1 MSDSYYEVLGVDP
14 DASDEE
20 IETAYREKVK
30 QVHPDKSDRSDAR
43 ERFMR
48 VRKAREVLLDPKE
61 RARHDRQTRDTGQT
75 HDTTQQGYQYQQQQ
89 HQQKTNTTNGKDQ
102 HGPYQSRTRT
112 SHQNQT
118 ETRERE
124 QRWKNNTTSDAPFDD
139 IWVWVLTLFKNMQQ
153 TVGKFLQIV
162 RYPESLST
170 DRSLF
175 RSIVTSPTGIRL
187 SATIVFVIVSTILAQ
202 YLGYTPHES
211 SSIGLSIVILGLI
224 GSYTGYE
231 ILSPLPFEE
240 SWMQNRGRYDPKGRQ
255 RIWPIAVTNALGV
268 GLFFSASI
276 NGASHGGI
284 AFTGALLL
292 PFTVPLLI
300 YSRTKPTHPGA
311 NRVIRLIEAT
321 FKDAYRFAS
330 LVVTLVIALV
340 LFTNLF
346 INTPEL
352 LVDLIDA
359 NSSPWLGHVV
369 FTSVHVGLVLNFLV
383 GIVMYVCIIWSMY
396 AMWRYLNAAPWT
408 DRYDHGY
415 RVRPGLW
422 NLLITGPFVVFGWM
436 VFAGIGTIDVSLGIS
451 TFALTQEELL
461 KGLFILPFAV
471 TGLYILRRQLEPT
484 IRQEVYHRS

>member
-1 MSDSYYEVLGVDP
+1 MSDSYYELLGIDP

-43 ERFMR
+43 EQFMR

-61 RARHDRQTRDTGQT
+61 RARYDRQT
-75 HDTTQQGYQYQQQQ
+75 HNTTQQGHQYQQQQ
-89 HQQKTNTTNGKDQ
+89 HKQKTSTTNSTDQ
-102 HGPYQSRTRT
+102 HDSYQSRTRT
-112 SHQNQT
+112 SRQNQT

-124 QRWKNNTTSDAPFDD
+124 QRWKNNTHHEPPLDD
-139 IWVWVLTLFKNMQQ
+139 IWVWILSLLKNMQQ
-153 TVGKFLQIV
+153 TAGRFLKVV
-162 RYPESLST
+162 RYPETLSA

-175 RSIVTSPTGIRL
+175 RSIISSPTGIRL
-187 SATIVFVIVSTILAQ
+187 SATIVFVIVGTVVSQ
-202 YLGYTPHES
+202 YLGYTSHES
-211 SSIGLSIVILGLI
+211 SSIGLSIVMLGLV

-255 RIWPIAVTNALGV
+255 RIWPIAATNALGV
-268 GLFFSASI
+268 GLVFSAFL
-276 NGASHGGI
+276 NGASYGGI
-284 AFTGALLL
+284 ALTGALLL
-292 PFTVPLLI
+292 PFAIPLLL
-300 YSRTKPTHPGA
+300 YSRTNPTHPGA

-321 FKDAYRFAS
+321 FEDAYRFAS
-330 LVVTLVIALV
+330 LVVSLVITLV

-346 INTPEL
+346 INTPEV
-352 LVDLIDA
+352 LVDLIGADP
-359 NSSPWLGHVV
+359 SPWLDHVV
-369 FTSVHVGLVLNFLV
+369 IASIHVGLALNFLI
-383 GIVMYVCIIWSMY
+383 GIVMYICILWSMY

-436 VFAGIGTIDVSLGIS
+436 VLAGIGSINIPLGIS
-451 TFALTQEELL
+451 TLVITQEAFL
-461 KGLFILPFAV
+461 KGLFILPSAV
-471 TGLYILRRQLEPT
+471 TGLYILRRQIEPT
-484 IRQEVYHRS
+484 IRQEVYHQS